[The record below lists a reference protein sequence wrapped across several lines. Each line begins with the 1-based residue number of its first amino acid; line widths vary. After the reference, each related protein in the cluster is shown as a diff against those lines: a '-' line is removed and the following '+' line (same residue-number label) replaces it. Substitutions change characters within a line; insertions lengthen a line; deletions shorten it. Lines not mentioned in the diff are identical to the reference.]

1 MTERYVLNLAR
12 QIKKDLELIPSIF
25 EVEIEGARDEQLE
38 AVINRDQLEN
48 YNITFSEIIRA
59 VSNNNQVVTT
69 GEISTGNGQFS
80 VSVPGLFESAKD
92 VYELP
97 IRSSD
102 NSSIFLADIAEI
114 KRNFKERKSYT
125 KVNGAKSISLMVKK
139 GRGTNLIESINEVE
153 NIVCLLYTSDAA
165 DE

>member
-1 MTERYVLNLAR
+1 MS
-12 QIKKDLELIPSIF
+12 KLIPSIF

-48 YNITFSEIIRA
+48 YNITFPEIIRA

-97 IRSSD
+97 IRSTD

-114 KRNFKERKSYT
+114 KRNFKERKR
-125 KVNGAKSISLMVKK
+125 VVF
-139 GRGTNLIESINEVE
+139 
-153 NIVCLLYTSDAA
+153 
-165 DE
+165 